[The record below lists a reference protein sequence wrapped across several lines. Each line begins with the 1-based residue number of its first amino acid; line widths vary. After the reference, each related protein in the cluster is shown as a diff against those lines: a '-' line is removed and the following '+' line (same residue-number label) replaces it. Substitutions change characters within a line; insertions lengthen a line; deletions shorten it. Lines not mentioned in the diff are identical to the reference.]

1 MRKRGLLSLPFLFFL
16 LALVATGFA
25 QQKLIRKIVV
35 FGNERVSKEIIL
47 NEIKSKVGGPF
58 SKDVIREDVKAIYRL
73 GYFRDVQVDMSETE
87 EGVILTFAVIE
98 KPFVEDV
105 VISGNRKVDRKDI
118 DEVIEVK
125 RDAVL
130 DMGKVGSS
138 VKALKKLYTSK
149 GYYGSE
155 IEHRVEHV
163 KGNKAVVYFDITE
176 GVKGFVKKI
185 KFVGNKAFGARK
197 LRGVM
202 RTKKKGWFW
211 WLTKSG
217 TLEMDALEM
226 DINRIKSFY
235 HDHGYMTVKV
245 SDPEITLSKD
255 KKSIL
260 ITIEI
265 EEGDRFKLGSLDIMG
280 DILTT
285 KEELLKGLSSR
296 VGKVY
301 RSSLVHKDLLWLTDR
316 YADEGYAYV
325 DVVPLTRLDQER
337 KLVHLVFKI
346 EKGVKV
352 YINRIEIKGNIKTR
366 DKVIRRELKLAERD
380 LYSSALLRKSRER
393 LKRTG
398 YFKEVDFA
406 ASPTEKKELIDL
418 DIRVEE
424 AEAGALQF
432 GTGYSSLYG
441 VTGTVSIS
449 HKNLFGLG
457 YRAYAKTTIG
467 QEIQEYSVGL
477 MDPRILDSQFSAGF
491 DAYNETYE
499 RDTYDARVTGGDLKI
514 GREITDKIRADLIYL
529 YERVKIFDVHEGASD
544 YIKSQEGTTTT
555 GKATLTITRDTID
568 NIFSPRR
575 GSKIWIS
582 GTIAGLGG
590 DNFFYKARTGASW
603 FHPIIGD
610 LILNLKGDFGIARG
624 YNGKEVPLMEKFYVG
639 GIRTLRGFE
648 YGMAGPL
655 DEKNEPIG
663 ALNKLTF
670 TTELT
675 YPLSKAIGLRV
686 AVFYDVGKG
695 FDDFD
700 EVTPLRHAVGVGIR
714 WYSPF
719 GPIRIDWGY
728 NLDPKPER
736 GEKTNVWEFSAG
748 VVY

>member
-1 MRKRGLLSLPFLFFL
+1 
-16 LALVATGFA
+16 
-25 QQKLIRKIVV
+25 
-35 FGNERVSKEIIL
+35 N
-47 NEIKSKVGGPF
+47 
-58 SKDVIREDVKAIYRL
+58 
-73 GYFRDVQVDMSETE
+73 
-87 EGVILTFAVIE
+87 
-98 KPFVEDV
+98 
-105 VISGNRKVDRKDI
+105 
-118 DEVIEVK
+118 
-125 RDAVL
+125 
-130 DMGKVGSS
+130 
-138 VKALKKLYTSK
+138 
-149 GYYGSE
+149 
-155 IEHRVEHV
+155 
-163 KGNKAVVYFDITE
+163 
-176 GVKGFVKKI
+176 
-185 KFVGNKAFGARK
+185 
-197 LRGVM
+197 
-202 RTKKKGWFW
+202 
-211 WLTKSG
+211 
-217 TLEMDALEM
+217 
-226 DINRIKSFY
+226 
-235 HDHGYMTVKV
+235 
-245 SDPEITLSKD
+245 
-255 KKSIL
+255 
-260 ITIEI
+260 
-265 EEGDRFKLGSLDIMG
+265 
-280 DILTT
+280 
-285 KEELLKGLSSR
+285 
-296 VGKVY
+296 
-301 RSSLVHKDLLWLTDR
+301 
-316 YADEGYAYV
+316 
-325 DVVPLTRLDQER
+325 
-337 KLVHLVFKI
+337 
-346 EKGVKV
+346 
-352 YINRIEIKGNIKTR
+352 
-366 DKVIRRELKLAERD
+366 
-380 LYSSALLRKSRER
+380 
-393 LKRTG
+393 
-398 YFKEVDFA
+398 
-406 ASPTEKKELIDL
+406 KELIDM

-432 GTGYSSLYG
+432 GAGYSSLYG

-457 YRAYAKTTIG
+457 YRAYAKVTIG

-477 MDPRILDSQFSAGF
+477 TDPRILDSQFSAGF

-499 RDTYDARVTGGDLKI
+499 HNTYDARVTGGDLKI
-514 GREITDKIRADLIYL
+514 GREITDNIRADLIYL
-529 YERVKIFDVHEGASD
+529 YERVKIFDVDEDASD

-610 LILNLKGDFGIARG
+610 LILNLKGNFGIARG
-624 YNGKEVPLMEKFYVG
+624 YNGKEVPLTEKFYVG

-648 YGMAGPL
+648 YGMAGPV
-655 DEKNEPIG
+655 DEKDEPIG

-714 WYSPF
+714 WYSPL